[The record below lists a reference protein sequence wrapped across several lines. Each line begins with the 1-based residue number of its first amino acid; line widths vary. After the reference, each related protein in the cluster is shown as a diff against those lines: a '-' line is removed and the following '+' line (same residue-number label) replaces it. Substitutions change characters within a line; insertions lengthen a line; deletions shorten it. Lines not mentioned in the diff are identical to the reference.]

1 MDRTVPAGAALL
13 LDFIA
18 SKEAPQGY
26 GTVYGNNQSK
36 LVKPLT
42 SMTLAEVIGAG
53 SSWTKRFGSSACGRY
68 QFMKATLQDLRD
80 ELGLTGREVFD
91 ADFQDRLG
99 YHLLKRRGY
108 AAFMAGKL
116 STPAFGL
123 ALAQEWASF
132 PVLAATKGQKRA
144 VVRGQSFYSGDG
156 KNKALVSADAVE
168 VALSKA
174 RQVGSAPPVAEQP
187 VAAAKPPS
195 PPASVPTINQP
206 APSSGL
212 LRSGAQATG
221 GAVRS
226 GLAGLYDL
234 IRSTLARKA

>member
-1 MDRTVPAGAALL
+1 MDKTVPVGAAYL

-26 GTVYGNNQSK
+26 GTVYGNNQGK
-36 LVKPLT
+36 LAKPLT
-42 SMTLAEVIGAG
+42 SMTLAEVIAAGAG
-53 SSWTKRFGSSACGRY
+53 WTKRFGSSACGRY

-80 ELGLTGREVFD
+80 ELRLTGREVFD

-108 AAFMAGKL
+108 VAFMAGKL
-116 STPAFGL
+116 STAAFGL

-132 PVLAATKGQKRA
+132 PVLAQTKGQKRA

-168 VALSKA
+168 AALSKA
-174 RQVGSAPPVAEQP
+174 RQVGSAPTVAEQP
-187 VAAAKPPS
+187 MAAARPPA
-195 PPASVPTINQP
+195 PPASVPSVSPP
-206 APSSGL
+206 APSGGL

-226 GLAGLYDL
+226 GLSGLWNA
-234 IRSTLARKA
+234 IHAALARKT